1 MLDFF
6 KESQKQVKR
15 FKLNLM
21 YMFLKILEVE
31 IDNIVLKEHNGHENV
46 IKEENNMQ
54 IVKIENVR

>member
-1 MLDFF
+1 
-6 KESQKQVKR
+6 
-15 FKLNLM
+15 
-21 YMFLKILEVE
+21 MFLKILEVE